1 LCVYEEKKLTP
12 TQDRPGTYWISD
24 DPATIWFNE
33 AGPERPAVIT
43 CQTPQGGT
51 AIVRVVDLKF
61 MSAGLFGEGRPCLG
75 GNAKWTGSCYR
86 YGVYECLKA
95 YSGPAIVILQSSGG
109 GMAGLLLSST
119 TSAETWQHLA
129 ATSVPEMLWN
139 ICHELYE
146 LRREALE
153 GVKRTIFAAFIEGRL
168 KKSRKRKGHVSVTIE
183 EAS

>member
-1 LCVYEEKKLTP
+1 
-12 TQDRPGTYWISD
+12 
-24 DPATIWFNE
+24 
-33 AGPERPAVIT
+33 
-43 CQTPQGGT
+43 
-51 AIVRVVDLKF
+51 
-61 MSAGLFGEGRPCLG
+61 LFGEGRPCLG

-86 YGVYECLKA
+86 YGVYECPKA
-95 YSGPAIVILQSSGG
+95 YSGHAIVILQSSGG

-129 ATSVPEMLWN
+129 ATSAPEMLWN
-139 ICHELYE
+139 ICHNLYE